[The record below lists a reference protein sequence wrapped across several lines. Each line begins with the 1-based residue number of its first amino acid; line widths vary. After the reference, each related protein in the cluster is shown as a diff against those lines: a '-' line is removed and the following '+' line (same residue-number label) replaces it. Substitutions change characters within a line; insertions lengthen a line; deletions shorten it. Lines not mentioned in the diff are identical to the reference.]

1 MPAEVSRRDPNI
13 GALSRKARYGVSG
26 GLRSRRLWA
35 GGSVLLLAGLSA
47 CGGENAAQQAGLRC
61 PQIVIPQEAAIYDLV
76 RNNSTNPKDV
86 LVEARITNTR
96 GGCSYGDG
104 SVTMDVN
111 VEFTA
116 WRGPAAWLEKDVPVQ
131 YFVAVTD
138 AQDRILN
145 KATFDVKMPVPRLQ
159 VTPRETIQEPLEQV
173 IPVSSPAEGGSYK
186 VMIGF
191 QLTPQQLEFNK
202 HRNDPRTPGA
212 AAQAAGRRTIAPVV
226 PDPRD
231 PDSNAPPQ

>member
-1 MPAEVSRRDPNI
+1 MPAELLRRDPNI
-13 GALSRKARYGVSG
+13 GALSKKARYGVSG
-26 GLRSRRLWA
+26 RLRS
-35 GGSVLLLAGLSA
+35 GGSVLLLLGLAA
-47 CGGENAAQQAGLRC
+47 CGGDNAAQQAGLRC
-61 PQIVIPQEAAIYDLV
+61 PQIVIPQDAAVYDLV

-96 GGCSYGDG
+96 GDCTYGDNA
-104 SVTMDVN
+104 VTMNVN

-145 KATFDVKMPVPRLQ
+145 KANFDVKIPVPRLQ

-231 PDSNAPPQ
+231 PSTGGPPQ

>member
-1 MPAEVSRRDPNI
+1 MPAEVTRRDPNI

-26 GLRSRRLWA
+26 RLVSRRLWA
-35 GGSVLLLAGLSA
+35 GASLLLLTGLAA

-61 PQIVIPQEAAIYDLV
+61 PQIVIPQEAAIYDVV

-96 GGCSYGDG
+96 GGCSYADK

-116 WRGPAAWLEKDVPVQ
+116 WRGPAAWLEKDVPAQ

-145 KATFDVKMPVPRLQ
+145 KAVFDVKIPVPKLQ
-159 VTPRETIQEPLEQV
+159 VTPRDTIQEPLEQV
-173 IPVSSPAEGGSYK
+173 IPVSSPKDGGAYK

-191 QLTPQQLEFNK
+191 QLSPQQLEFNK

-212 AAQAAGRRTIAPVV
+212 AAQAAGRRTIAPVI

-231 PDSNAPPQ
+231 PDTSLPPH